1 MNLVPKHYIRKQTLT
16 NAERFITQE
25 LKDFESKILGAQERM
40 QALEYDIFYR
50 IRMQIREKLA
60 KIQQTAEIIAVL
72 DVLASLSEAAVN
84 YNYIRPEIFTN
95 EQGLI
100 KIKDGRHPV
109 VERVLNRDLFVPND
123 TKIDHSDCEIMLIT
137 GPNMAGKSTYM
148 RQVALLVLMSQ
159 VGSFIPATS
168 ATITP
173 VDRIF
178 TRIGASDDLASGQ
191 STFMVE
197 MNEVSQILKY
207 ATKKSLVILD
217 EVGRGTSTF
226 DGMSIAR
233 AVLEHIDQKIHA
245 KTLFATHY
253 HELTKIA
260 EGTIKNFYIAVKEKN
275 GELTFLRRI
284 IEGTADRSYG
294 IHVARLAGIPKSVT
308 RRAEEIL
315 NELESNRIVESKSE
329 IKKSEP
335 NLFETQSRLQENI
348 LREKILSLDVMTMTP
363 IEAIVGE

>member
-1 MNLVPKHYIRKQTLT
+1 
-16 NAERFITQE
+16 
-25 LKDFESKILGAQERM
+25 
-40 QALEYDIFYR
+40 
-50 IRMQIREKLA
+50 
-60 KIQQTAEIIAVL
+60 
-72 DVLASLSEAAVN
+72 
-84 YNYIRPEIFTN
+84 
-95 EQGLI
+95 
-100 KIKDGRHPV
+100 
-109 VERVLNRDLFVPND
+109 
-123 TKIDHSDCEIMLIT
+123 
-137 GPNMAGKSTYM
+137 
-148 RQVALLVLMSQ
+148 
-159 VGSFIPATS
+159 
-168 ATITP
+168 
-173 VDRIF
+173 
-178 TRIGASDDLASGQ
+178 
-191 STFMVE
+191 MVE

-233 AVLEHIDQKIHA
+233 AVLEYIDQKIHA

-363 IEAIVGE
+363 IEAMNFLYKLQTDVKNEVGE